1 MSNWGRAISVV
12 THIVEKIPFERL
24 ITRPPDNTKHL
35 QELKTILEGGK
46 TTPQNASEPALAP
59 QGASA
64 PAPAPSAIPLPTRD
78 ETTITLK
85 RRLAKE
91 LYRAEQDLEENLLI
105 AGKPCDCLDSK
116 HTLGMEATAEELIPQ
131 EPDNPVYIE
140 ILQWIEENRPKVTR
154 EATASGQFKAEYPQ
168 MAAKFKEFRKR
179 ILGTESITAMI
190 ESEKPL
196 SLEEAKQLAREE
208 ADKEVERL
216 WQSPEAR
223 PGP

>member
-1 MSNWGRAISVV
+1 MSNWARAISVV

-24 ITRPPDNTKHL
+24 MTRPPDNTKHL
-35 QELKTILEGGK
+35 RELRTILEGGK
-46 TTPQNASEPALAP
+46 TEPQ
-59 QGASA
+59 SA
-64 PAPAPSAIPLPTRD
+64 PAPAAALSEISLPTSD
-78 ETTITLK
+78 ETAMTLK
-85 RRLAKE
+85 RRMAKE

-116 HTLGMEATAEELIPQ
+116 HTLGLEATAEELIPQ

-140 ILQWIEENRPKVTR
+140 ILQWITVNRPKVTR
-154 EATASGQFKAEYPQ
+154 AAIASGQFKAEYPQ

-179 ILGTESITAMI
+179 VLGTEAITAMI

-196 SLEEAKQLAREE
+196 SLDEAKQLARDE
-208 ADKEVERL
+208 ADKEIERL
-216 WQSPEAR
+216 WQSQEAR